1 MRRERSDGSNYLD
14 CKHPYREYEIRGCD
28 HQCYRDHKERRVV
41 AIIFDMYPRKAHPVV
56 PGSSISR
63 AGGRIPKTG
72 FSFQFFG
79 CPELFVRMP
88 VAVLQPFSSCGTV
101 DTPITASHSMPSR
114 ARRRRPPHRIPSYH
128 ILGYLGQRDEPL
140 SEPKANPDFVEPIEQ
155 C

>member
-1 MRRERSDGSNYLD
+1 MTISN
-14 CKHPYREYEIRGCD
+14 PIW
-28 HQCYRDHKERRVV
+28 VT
-41 AIIFDMYPRKAHPVV
+41 KAHPVV

-128 ILGYLGQRDEPL
+128 ILGYLGQRDEPRAHGFGQL
-140 SEPKANPDFVEPIEQ
+140 MRQARTAEMRPYAGKAARFNVSAQLVGRFSTASFSTRRSVIVD
-155 C
+155 